1 MAKKPEDRKQED
13 QYLEEYLR
21 GDSALTEAYRS
32 EEKTQPP
39 PHLDKAILLA
49 ANEAVSPVQSSKMAY
64 SPFAKS
70 WYVPASI
77 VAVLVLCVGL
87 VFTIYQNSGQTLL
100 TAPKSEY
107 DYDAQMVPMPMAI
120 EPVEPV
126 EPVESVESV
135 ESDESQVSGEKRR
148 QQEYADE
155 IQDEAE
161 ITLDVI
167 SEENRLVPPSIESY
181 GVERSEVQQIPTSK
195 IPLKGKVSEMDDA
208 LLPET
213 APTMTD
219 EIVPKKDAS
228 KQMLSDPTFI
238 SERQDAPGRRETAD
252 IKKQEQLDVNG
263 LNNKSGE
270 MELKV
275 IEQGVGSDQESHY
288 RQAMENQ
295 SKQNESLSKDIQN
308 KDTLDNDKAAGGV
321 ISPEKSTGNEVMT
334 PESWLKQINNL
345 WVSGDQHNA
354 KENLTLFFETYPD
367 YPIENAKAILDPQI
381 DLTEY
386 SSTR

>member
-1 MAKKPEDRKQED
+1 
-13 QYLEEYLR
+13 
-21 GDSALTEAYRS
+21 
-32 EEKTQPP
+32 
-39 PHLDKAILLA
+39 
-49 ANEAVSPVQSSKMAY
+49 MAY

-70 WYVPASI
+70 WYVPASM
-77 VAVLVLCVGL
+77 VAVLMLCVGL

-107 DYDAQMVPMPMAI
+107 DYDAQIVPSAI
-120 EPVEPV
+120 EPGEPAAS
-126 EPVESVESV
+126 EGSR
-135 ESDESQVSGEKRR
+135 VSGEKRR

-167 SEENRLVPPSIESY
+167 SEENRPVPPSIESY
-181 GVERSEVQQIPTSK
+181 GVEKSEVQQIPTSK

-228 KQMLSDPTFI
+228 KQMLSDPTLI

-295 SKQNESLSKDIQN
+295 SKQNKSLSKDIQN

-334 PESWLKQINNL
+334 PESWLEQINKL
-345 WVSGDQHNA
+345 WISGDIHIA

-381 DLTEY
+381 DPTDY
-386 SSTR
+386 TSNR